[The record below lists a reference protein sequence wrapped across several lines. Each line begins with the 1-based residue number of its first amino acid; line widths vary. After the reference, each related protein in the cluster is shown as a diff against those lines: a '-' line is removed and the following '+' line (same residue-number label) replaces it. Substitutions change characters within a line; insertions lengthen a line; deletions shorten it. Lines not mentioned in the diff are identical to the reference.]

1 MPKKDDKS
9 SKILGRDCTVVL
21 SSATPRSSSPLYQ
34 PETEDDQDDKSL
46 EEHIEDS
53 EQGNE
58 EEEDDDDSSQNAS
71 EVEEDIQD

>member
-9 SKILGRDCTVVL
+9 SKTLKKDCTVVL
-21 SSATPRSSSPLYQ
+21 SPRSSSPLYQ

-46 EEHIEDS
+46 EEHIENSD
-53 EQGNE
+53 QGDE
-58 EEEDDDDSSQNAS
+58 EEEDDDSSQNAS